1 MLNQA
6 LRLIRTYHDMS
17 QTELCKEIGI
27 SNSHLSE
34 IESGKKQPTI
44 DLLTRYSEHFK
55 IPLSSILFFSENME
69 KQQPTTKLRTSVA
82 KKVIHLLEWVENR
95 NDTTAR
101 KEN

>member
-17 QTELCKEIGI
+17 QTELCKELGI

-44 DLLTRYSEHFK
+44 ELLTKYSAYFN
-55 IPLSSILFFSENME
+55 IPLSSILFFSESIDTP
-69 KQQPTTKLRTSVA
+69 KPTTKLRTSVA
-82 KKVIHLLEWVENR
+82 KKVIHLLEWVENK
-95 NDTTAR
+95 NDA
-101 KEN
+101 KEKKGS